1 MKYVN
6 IETGVVL
13 EPAADEAAALLAA
26 DPRYAIADE
35 KKPAKEKR
43 KKGE

>member
-13 EPAADEAAALLAA
+13 EPAAEEAAALLAA
-26 DPRYAIADE
+26 DPIYAPVEE